1 MNPDQRLSRLGY
13 AYLACV
19 IACGVAATGY
29 ALFGVITGPIPNQWL
44 VLAALTLLTGSL
56 SIKLPSVEARFSVSD
71 AFVFASV
78 LLFGPSPATV
88 IVAIDCLVISL
99 WRHRSRSALRLLFN
113 VFAVALSIWVSSQGF
128 YWMVGVAPGDL
139 NQLLPLESRLWP
151 LFALAAF
158 YFLLNTWLVAFAL
171 AFEKHENAFVLWQR
185 NFQ

>member
-1 MNPDQRLSRLGY
+1 MMNPDQRLSRLGY
-13 AYLACV
+13 AYLASV
-19 IACGVAATGY
+19 IACGVAVTGY
-29 ALFGVITGPIPNQWL
+29 ALFVVITGPVPSQWL

-113 VFAVALSIWVSSQGF
+113 VFAVALSIWISSQGF
-128 YWMVGVAPGDL
+128 YWIVGVAPGDL
-139 NQLLPLESRLWP
+139 NKLLTIARRLWP
-151 LFALAAF
+151 LLLFGVF
-158 YFLLNTWLVAFAL
+158 YFLFTSWLV
-171 AFEKHENAFVLWQR
+171 V
-185 NFQ
+185 